1 MGLLYHGKLKR
12 FINQQ
17 YTSDFPKN
25 ITLCTTLKQKE
36 GTLMLY
42 DENLLAKCWGEQL
55 GSLRREIG
63 MNQKELANKVGIS
76 ERWLYMLE
84 KGLASGKLYT
94 YECLIKEL
102 GEDFADVR
110 SRVMKDVRLREGDN
124 KK

>member
-1 MGLLYHGKLKR
+1 
-12 FINQQ
+12 
-17 YTSDFPKN
+17 
-25 ITLCTTLKQKE
+25 
-36 GTLMLY
+36 MLY